1 MLSGIGTPGLI
12 VILLALLLIFG
23 PKKLPELG
31 QSIGKTIREFKKATS
46 DLTES
51 TDPTEKKN

>member
-1 MLSGIGTPGLI
+1 MSGIGTPGLI

-31 QSIGKTIREFKKATS
+31 QSIGKTIREFKKAAS

-51 TDPTEKKN
+51 ADPTEKKD